1 MSDSFCRI
9 EVSDIDLTDLR
20 YDIGSNDGGQGD
32 NQVTS
37 AYLDTLSR
45 SIHALG
51 PASPPIVRQEADRYI
66 LISGFN
72 RVKALTLSGSKTVW
86 VLKAAPGTSEL
97 DCLKRAIAVKAF
109 NRPLSPFELIR
120 AVTLLSGFISS
131 KEICGQAPLL
141 FNTALNRGYID
152 QLNEIAK
159 LPDPALALIQAG
171 RLSVKATK
179 KLLEFPG
186 DDIRI
191 FLSIFERLN
200 ASSSKQLEMILFL
213 KEIAARDKI
222 SIRDASFQLNL
233 SQILDDG
240 STDAAAKL
248 RQLREK
254 LYSSRF
260 PELSKKYTRVQQ
272 VVQSL
277 KLGKGIKFT
286 PPENFEHPSYTLSFQ
301 SDSLEDFLA
310 KVSRISQCAKGDAI
324 KEIFDP

>member
-9 EVSDIDLTDLR
+9 DVSDIDLTDRR
-20 YDIGSNDGGQGD
+20 YDIGLTPGGQQ
-32 NQVTS
+32 NQKIDK
-37 AYLDTLSR
+37 AYIETLSR

-51 PASPPIVRQEADRYI
+51 PVSPPIVRQEADRYI

-72 RVKALTLSGSKTVW
+72 RVKALSLNSSKTVW
-86 VLKAAPGTSEL
+86 VLKADPEISEL

-109 NRPLSPFELIR
+109 NRPLLPFELVR
-120 AVTLLSGFISS
+120 AVTLLSGFITSR
-131 KEICGQAPLL
+131 EICDQAPLL
-141 FNTALNRGYID
+141 FNMVLNRGYID
-152 QLNEIAK
+152 QLNEIAE

-171 RLSVKATK
+171 RLSVKAAK
-179 KLLEFPG
+179 KLLDFHGEE
-186 DDIRI
+186 IRI
-191 FLSIFERLN
+191 FLSIFECLN
-200 ASSSKQLEMILFL
+200 VSSSKQLEMIQFL

-222 SIRDASFQLNL
+222 SLRDASFQLNL
-233 SQILDDG
+233 WQILGDG

-248 RQLREK
+248 RQIREK
-254 LYSSRF
+254 LYSARF

-272 VVQSL
+272 AIQSL

-301 SDSLEDFLA
+301 SDSPEDFLA
-310 KVSRISQCAKGDAI
+310 KVSRISQCAKGDAF